1 MGPSFLTP
9 LVVSGALALA
19 APRLTRSMAPAPA
32 ARVLAAAG
40 VVAATSWLGAL
51 GLLAFTGLGQLRV
64 VADAELWSVW
74 YLHSQEPFG
83 LLLATLCGL
92 ALVVGTARAARLARR
107 RGGVLFQ
114 AWRRCRALP
123 RSGGDLTVV
132 EDPLPEAFALP
143 NLPGLRG
150 RVVVSTGMLHAVEGA
165 ELAALLAHE
174 RAHLRHRHHVFLL
187 ALQLSAAAC
196 PLLGPLAREGG
207 YAIERWADEE
217 GAREVGDRA
226 VMARA
231 LGRAALARK
240 SGDRSGD
247 RSGDGPPGARP
258 PSAGPPR
265 GRPEPLL
272 PATGGPVPRRIRALL
287 APPAATRRAPLVAAA
302 LLTAACWTSLGFAA
316 SSTHDLFHTAKQVY
330 VLRHPTAPHG

>member
-1 MGPSFLTP
+1 MGPSFLAP
-9 LVVSGALALA
+9 LVVSSALAVA
-19 APRLTRSMAPAPA
+19 APRLTRSMVPASA

-40 VVAATSWLGAL
+40 VVAVTSWLGAL
-51 GLLAFTGLGQLRV
+51 VLLVFTGLGQIRA

-92 ALVVGTARAARLARR
+92 ALLAGAVRAAQVARR
-107 RGGVLFQ
+107 RGGVLLQ

-132 EDPLPEAFALP
+132 EDPVPEAFALP
-143 NLPGLRG
+143 GLLRLPG
-150 RVVVSTGMLHAVEGA
+150 RVVVSTGMLNAVEGV

-187 ALQLSAAAC
+187 ALQLCAAAC

-207 YAIERWADEE
+207 YAVERWADEE
-217 GAREVGDRA
+217 GAREVGDRT

-240 SGDRSGD
+240 SGGRGGS
-247 RSGDGPPGARP
+247 RPDGPPGAGP
-258 PSAGPPR
+258 PAAGPPR
-265 GRPEPLL
+265 GHPEPLL

-287 APPAATRRAPLVAAA
+287 APPTATRLTPLLAAA
-302 LLTAACWTSLGFAA
+302 LLVASCWTSLGFAA

-330 VLRHPTAPHG
+330 VLRHPTAGPG